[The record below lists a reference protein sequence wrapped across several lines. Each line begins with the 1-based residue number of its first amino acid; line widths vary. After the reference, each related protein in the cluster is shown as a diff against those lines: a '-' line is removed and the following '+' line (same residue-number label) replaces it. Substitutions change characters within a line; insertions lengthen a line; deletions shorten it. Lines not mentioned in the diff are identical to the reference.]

1 MQLGASADT
10 TLRVASGLEALK
22 GVCQARSDEL
32 IKAKAAAHEKVGAL
46 MATTQ
51 EAKVRVDGTGADIDK
66 RQREAR
72 ELQRKEASL
81 GEKLGEMEGDE
92 IRVSRLKDEVRTG
105 LGHSPHPKPKPHS
118 NPRPHQVRKHRDDQ
132 ETQTQDGA
140 GQSDA
145 TQLAS
150 DKKKL
155 SGLQHQFNELVEEHA
170 KVDAEHDK
178 QQAYATLKA
187 VAAEQKDK
195 LEKASLTLT
204 PAPNPQPQPQPLTPT
219 PNPNP

>member
-1 MQLGASADT
+1 M
-10 TLRVASGLEALK
+10 
-22 GVCQARSDEL
+22 
-32 IKAKAAAHEKVGAL
+32 
-46 MATTQ
+46 
-51 EAKVRVDGTGADIDK
+51 
-66 RQREAR
+66 
-72 ELQRKEASL
+72 
-81 GEKLGEMEGDE
+81 
-92 IRVSRLKDEVRTG
+92 
-105 LGHSPHPKPKPHS
+105 
-118 NPRPHQVRKHRDDQ
+118 RKHRDDQ

-145 TQLAS
+145 AQLGA

-195 LEKASLTLT
+195 LEKASLTPILT
-204 PAPNPQPQPQPLTPT
+204 LTPT
-219 PNPNP
+219 PTLTPTLFVTQPRHSP

>member
-32 IKAKAAAHEKVGAL
+32 VKAKAAAHEKVGAL

-92 IRVSRLKDEVRTG
+92 IRVTRLKDEVRAC
-105 LGHSPHPKPKPHS
+105 LGQPSPEPQASHSS
-118 NPRPHQVRKHRDDQ
+118 PRPNQVRKHRDDQ

-145 TQLAS
+145 AQLAS

-204 PAPNPQPQPQPLTPT
+204 PTPNSPTPSPNP
-219 PNPNP
+219 